1 MLIAYFVK
9 EAATCSLFYYIYI
22 NKIGMRILKIILL
35 IISLGLLL
43 FLLIDTFLNLRF
55 VARMPVDLL
64 ISQNK
69 EEIENIQNID
79 SLRLAAYKNIEN
91 NISEDYE
98 YQDNQEHLNQ
108 RRFWT
113 ILILIGIEILL
124 IIFHR
129 KNKLFS

>member
-1 MLIAYFVK
+1 
-9 EAATCSLFYYIYI
+9 
-22 NKIGMRILKIILL
+22 MRILKIILL